1 MFIKVLISL
10 FFFIIF
16 FSNVQANEKQYIIDQ
31 ILRINNFTFN
41 FEQIT
46 KEKVENGSC
55 LIQFDNKLKCNY
67 NDKLQKE
74 VIINNKKLVILQ
86 KRYNKIY
93 YYPVSKSPF
102 LNILNKKKLIGL
114 IKKSDLVLNDNIEL
128 VYLEENKEKI
138 KVFFNKNNYELIGWL
153 VQDNFQNKIYFS
165 LKIEKIN
172 SQIEKNYFKIPAIN

>member
-10 FFFIIF
+10 FFSIIF

-102 LNILNKKKLIGL
+102 LNILNKKKIDRFNQKIRSC
-114 IKKSDLVLNDNIEL
+114 IK
-128 VYLEENKEKI
+128 
-138 KVFFNKNNYELIGWL
+138 
-153 VQDNFQNKIYFS
+153 
-165 LKIEKIN
+165 
-172 SQIEKNYFKIPAIN
+172 

>member
-1 MFIKVLISL
+1 M
-10 FFFIIF
+10 
-16 FSNVQANEKQYIIDQ
+16 
-31 ILRINNFTFN
+31 
-41 FEQIT
+41 
-46 KEKVENGSC
+46 
-55 LIQFDNKLKCNY
+55 
-67 NDKLQKE
+67 
-74 VIINNKKLVILQ
+74 
-86 KRYNKIY
+86 
-93 YYPVSKSPF
+93 
-102 LNILNKKKLIGL
+102 IGL

>member
-10 FFFIIF
+10 FFSIIF

-165 LKIEKIN
+165 LKI
-172 SQIEKNYFKIPAIN
+172 